1 MVHPH
6 SRGENYPPAADD
18 AVCLGSSPLARGKLM
33 CIVCSVRRRRF
44 IPTRA
49 GKIVRRVSGR
59 LCAGVHPHSRG
70 ENLELDIQT
79 KEQEGSSPL
88 ARGKFYG
95 GESSDYRM
103 RFIPTRAGKMLNRPS
118 RWLWPGVHPHSRG
131 ENQQVVACCG
141 GCLGSSPLARGKFG
155 SRPESI
161 SLRRFIPTRAGKI
174 LVDWVVYPLGL
185 SDFGNPRLARRRLS
199 KSLIPRRRLVLPAG
213 AVSSGSSGTT
223 PGRTMSVKPSKSVG
237 THGSPHVRKDRPCSF
252 LALKTMMARPV
263 PIVSTT
269 ICHSLSRTRA
279 LRLPT
284 NTPGDIC
291 NSHLVT
297 CPRNPSGT
305 AERTSTTIRHHQSA

>member
-1 MVHPH
+1 MGFIPTRAGKISSFCQARSDTKVHPH
-6 SRGENYPPAADD
+6 SRGENNRNPGIIQQIH
-18 AVCLGSSPLARGKLM
+18 GSSPLARGKW
-33 CIVCSVRRRRF
+33 SV
-44 IPTRA
+44 TDET
-49 GKIVRRVSGR
+49 SER
-59 LCAGVHPHSRG
+59 L
-70 ENLELDIQT
+70 
-79 KEQEGSSPL
+79 
-88 ARGKFYG
+88 
-95 GESSDYRM
+95 
-103 RFIPTRAGKMLNRPS
+103 
-118 RWLWPGVHPHSRG
+118 
-131 ENQQVVACCG
+131 
-141 GCLGSSPLARGKFG
+141 
-155 SRPESI
+155 
-161 SLRRFIPTRAGKI
+161 RFIPTRAGKI

-213 AVSSGSSGTT
+213 AVSSGSSSTT

>member
-1 MVHPH
+1 MRDLSPRDRGSSPLARGKSSWNCSQHRVQAVHPH
-6 SRGENYPPAADD
+6 SRGEN
-18 AVCLGSSPLARGKLM
+18 
-33 CIVCSVRRRRF
+33 
-44 IPTRA
+44 A
-49 GKIVRRVSGR
+49 GAETGYSW
-59 LCAGVHPHSRG
+59 A
-70 ENLELDIQT
+70 
-79 KEQEGSSPL
+79 EGSSPL
-88 ARGKFYG
+88 ARGKFVRYS
-95 GESSDYRM
+95 E
-103 RFIPTRAGKMLNRPS
+103 K
-118 RWLWPGVHPHSRG
+118 WPRY
-131 ENQQVVACCG
+131 
-141 GCLGSSPLARGKFG
+141 
-155 SRPESI
+155 
-161 SLRRFIPTRAGKI
+161 RFIPTRAGKI

-199 KSLIPRRRLVLPAG
+199 KSLTPRRRFVLLAG

-223 PGRTMSVKPSKSVG
+223 PGRTMSVSPSKSVG
-237 THGSPHVRKDRPCSF
+237 THGSPHVRKDKPCSF

-269 ICHSLSRTRA
+269 ICHSRSRTRA

>member
-1 MVHPH
+1 MLHSTVTSEIPVHPH
-6 SRGENYPPAADD
+6 SRGENRSELRQPSDK
-18 AVCLGSSPLARGKLM
+18 VGSSPLARGKSAG
-33 CIVCSVRRRRF
+33 CRRE
-44 IPTRA
+44 
-49 GKIVRRVSGR
+49 V
-59 LCAGVHPHSRG
+59 
-70 ENLELDIQT
+70 
-79 KEQEGSSPL
+79 SSP
-88 ARGKFYG
+88 
-95 GESSDYRM
+95 
-103 RFIPTRAGKMLNRPS
+103 
-118 RWLWPGVHPHSRG
+118 
-131 ENQQVVACCG
+131 
-141 GCLGSSPLARGKFG
+141 
-155 SRPESI
+155 
-161 SLRRFIPTRAGKI
+161 RFIPTRAGKI

-199 KSLIPRRRLVLPAG
+199 KSLTPRRRFVLLAG

>member
-1 MVHPH
+1 MPMTLTSKTVHPH
-6 SRGENYPPAADD
+6 SRGENPKPSNAGKPST
-18 AVCLGSSPLARGKLM
+18 GSSPLARGKSRLARFAGDR
-33 CIVCSVRRRRF
+33 VRF

-49 GKIVRRVSGR
+49 GKIWTDFQN
-59 LCAGVHPHSRG
+59 LTNQPVHPHSRG
-70 ENLELDIQT
+70 ENVNRRGFLTADA
-79 KEQEGSSPL
+79 GSSPL
-88 ARGKFYG
+88 ARGK
-95 GESSDYRM
+95 SSK
-103 RFIPTRAGKMLNRPS
+103 FEEISA
-118 RWLWPGVHPHSRG
+118 
-131 ENQQVVACCG
+131 QV
-141 GCLGSSPLARGKFG
+141 
-155 SRPESI
+155 
-161 SLRRFIPTRAGKI
+161 RFIPTRAGKI

-223 PGRTMSVKPSKSVG
+223 PGRTMSVRPSKSVG

>member
-1 MVHPH
+1 MCWSCVVCTVHPH
-6 SRGENYPPAADD
+6 SRGENRPCSDTIKKQ
-18 AVCLGSSPLARGKLM
+18 LGSSPLARGK
-33 CIVCSVRRRRF
+33 CRTQRW
-44 IPTRA
+44 
-49 GKIVRRVSGR
+49 
-59 LCAGVHPHSRG
+59 
-70 ENLELDIQT
+70 
-79 KEQEGSSPL
+79 SSP
-88 ARGKFYG
+88 
-95 GESSDYRM
+95 
-103 RFIPTRAGKMLNRPS
+103 PS
-118 RWLWPGVHPHSRG
+118 G
-131 ENQQVVACCG
+131 
-141 GCLGSSPLARGKFG
+141 
-155 SRPESI
+155 
-161 SLRRFIPTRAGKI
+161 FIPTRAGKI

-213 AVSSGSSGTT
+213 AVSSGSSSTT

>member
-1 MVHPH
+1 MW
-6 SRGENYPPAADD
+6 RAA
-18 AVCLGSSPLARGKLM
+18 G
-33 CIVCSVRRRRF
+33 I
-44 IPTRA
+44 
-49 GKIVRRVSGR
+49 KIS
-59 LCAGVHPHSRG
+59 A
-70 ENLELDIQT
+70 
-79 KEQEGSSPL
+79 EGSSPL
-88 ARGKFYG
+88 ARGKSSGRG
-95 GESSDYRM
+95 G
-103 RFIPTRAGKMLNRPS
+103 PA
-118 RWLWPGVHPHSRG
+118 
-131 ENQQVVACCG
+131 
-141 GCLGSSPLARGKFG
+141 
-155 SRPESI
+155 SI
-161 SLRRFIPTRAGKI
+161 DGFIPTRAGKI

-223 PGRTMSVKPSKSVG
+223 PGRTMSVRPSKSVG

>member
-1 MVHPH
+1 MGGGGV
-6 SRGENYPPAADD
+6 G
-18 AVCLGSSPLARGKLM
+18 
-33 CIVCSVRRRRF
+33 
-44 IPTRA
+44 
-49 GKIVRRVSGR
+49 SGR
-59 LCAGVHPHSRG
+59 DGVHPHSRG
-70 ENLELDIQT
+70 ENIFT
-79 KEQEGSSPL
+79 AAGHAITSGSSPL
-88 ARGKFYG
+88 ARGKYPPRTPQSRKEG
-95 GESSDYRM
+95 
-103 RFIPTRAGKMLNRPS
+103 FIPTRAGKIRAQHQKGPGH
-118 RWLWPGVHPHSRG
+118 GVHPHSRG
-131 ENQQVVACCG
+131 ENQLFKGAGLAVV
-141 GCLGSSPLARGKFG
+141 GSSPLARGKYPG
-155 SRPESI
+155 ARRPAPG
-161 SLRRFIPTRAGKI
+161 RRFIPTRAGKI

-213 AVSSGSSGTT
+213 AVSSGSSSTT

>member
-1 MVHPH
+1 MQGAVHPH
-6 SRGENYPPAADD
+6 SRGENPIQEAK
-18 AVCLGSSPLARGKLM
+18 VNNLCGSSPLARGK
-33 CIVCSVRRRRF
+33 C
-44 IPTRA
+44 
-49 GKIVRRVSGR
+49 
-59 LCAGVHPHSRG
+59 
-70 ENLELDIQT
+70 
-79 KEQEGSSPL
+79 GSS
-88 ARGKFYG
+88 
-95 GESSDYRM
+95 D
-103 RFIPTRAGKMLNRPS
+103 T
-118 RWLWPGVHPHSRG
+118 
-131 ENQQVVACCG
+131 ACQYQG
-141 GCLGSSPLARGKFG
+141 
-155 SRPESI
+155 
-161 SLRRFIPTRAGKI
+161 FIPTRAGKI

>member
-1 MVHPH
+1 MRRRAPAPLSSAVHPH
-6 SRGENYPPAADD
+6 SRGENIASPNS
-18 AVCLGSSPLARGKLM
+18 AVVAVGSSPLARGK
-33 CIVCSVRRRRF
+33 SNKP
-44 IPTRA
+44 PTFM
-49 GKIVRRVSGR
+49 IN
-59 LCAGVHPHSRG
+59 P
-70 ENLELDIQT
+70 
-79 KEQEGSSPL
+79 
-88 ARGKFYG
+88 
-95 GESSDYRM
+95 
-103 RFIPTRAGKMLNRPS
+103 
-118 RWLWPGVHPHSRG
+118 
-131 ENQQVVACCG
+131 
-141 GCLGSSPLARGKFG
+141 
-155 SRPESI
+155 
-161 SLRRFIPTRAGKI
+161 RFIPTRAGKI

-199 KSLIPRRRLVLPAG
+199 KSLTPRRRFVLLAG

-223 PGRTMSVKPSKSVG
+223 PGRTMSVSPSKSVG
-237 THGSPHVRKDRPCSF
+237 THGSPHVRKDKPCSF

-269 ICHSLSRTRA
+269 ICHSRSRTRA

>member
-1 MVHPH
+1 MSERRRPA
-6 SRGENYPPAADD
+6 PAAQ
-18 AVCLGSSPLARGKLM
+18 
-33 CIVCSVRRRRF
+33 
-44 IPTRA
+44 
-49 GKIVRRVSGR
+49 
-59 LCAGVHPHSRG
+59 VHPHSRG
-70 ENLELDIQT
+70 ENLILRWTSQ
-79 KEQEGSSPL
+79 QGFGSSPL
-88 ARGKFYG
+88 ARGKFLL
-95 GESSDYRM
+95 
-103 RFIPTRAGKMLNRPS
+103 P
-118 RWLWPGVHPHSRG
+118 
-131 ENQQVVACCG
+131 QQEQHLTG
-141 GCLGSSPLARGKFG
+141 
-155 SRPESI
+155 
-161 SLRRFIPTRAGKI
+161 FIPTRAGKI

-223 PGRTMSVKPSKSVG
+223 PGRTMSVRPSKSVG